1 MVDNLKMKKES
12 IFYELPTVVSQDA
25 LRPFI
30 AQAPEASL
38 WEKIKQIINQHLG
51 AV

>member
-1 MVDNLKMKKES
+1 MVDNLSQIKRKKES

-25 LRPFI
+25 LHSFI

-38 WEKIKQIINQHLG
+38 
-51 AV
+51 